1 MGRIINTGDPFC
13 GRLECFANR
22 GTGHCRCLVDTHFEN
37 RGGKAEGEKCPFF
50 KTVREAK
57 NDTIS

>member
-1 MGRIINTGDPFC
+1 MGKIIDTGDPFC

-22 GTGHCRCLVDTHFEN
+22 GTGHCRCLIDTHFEN

-50 KTVREAK
+50 KVGE
-57 NDTIS
+57 D